1 MVRIPTGGLIEAR
14 VRDNPSV
21 GASVV
26 VSIRPERVELREQP
40 AESLDGSFP
49 ATISEIVYLGSH
61 NQIVLYATPN
71 MRLIVNVP
79 TDQLARPGDSVVATV
94 PSRYATCFIAE

>member
-1 MVRIPTGGLIEAR
+1 
-14 VRDNPSV
+14 
-21 GASVV
+21 
-26 VSIRPERVELREQP
+26 
-40 AESLDGSFP
+40 
-49 ATISEIVYLGSH
+49 
-61 NQIVLYATPN
+61 VLYATPN